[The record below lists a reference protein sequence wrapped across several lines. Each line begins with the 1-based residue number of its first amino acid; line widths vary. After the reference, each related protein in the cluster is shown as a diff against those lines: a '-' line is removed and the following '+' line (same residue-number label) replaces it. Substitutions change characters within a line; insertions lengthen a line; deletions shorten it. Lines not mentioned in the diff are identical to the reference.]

1 MSEEEIEESNK
12 VKKFDK
18 LLTDLKNLIYAKRN
32 KK

>member
-1 MSEEEIEESNK
+1 MSEEEIEESSK

-18 LLTDLKNLIYAKRN
+18 FLTDLKELIYAKRN